1 MTLSGSIWSVE
12 KMANNTD
19 ISLRNKVLYQVYPRN
34 HGAAGTFKALE
45 ADLDRIKD
53 LGVDMIHLLPVHP
66 IGKKNRKGLLGS
78 PYAISDYRAIN
89 PELGTMEDFTDLVRA
104 MHDRGIGCVMDIVY
118 NNTSPVS
125 VLSQNHPEWF
135 YHKPDTGTFGNRIGE
150 WWDVID
156 LDYGDPGS
164 GLWDYQI
171 ETLVTWA
178 KIVDGFRCDVAPLVP
193 LEFWR
198 RAREEVAAINPG
210 CIWIAESVEPS
221 FIVENRA
228 KSFVCHSDAEIF
240 GVFDVC
246 YDYDIFGSY
255 QKYLDGSSTL
265 ASYAEKINAQEYLYP
280 ANYVKL
286 RNLENHDRSRAA
298 FSIQDEKALRNWTA
312 FNYFQK
318 GLTLIYAGQEL
329 SVRDR
334 PNLFEKDP
342 VEWNA
347 AATPTDGAGPAA
359 AATGSGRDLSG
370 LMRTLYRI
378 KKDPLFAA
386 SNYEVRAFAGGIM
399 LALHRSGGRNMFGV
413 FSMEGRAAVVPV
425 PVPDGNYVN
434 LIDASAF
441 RTGDGRMS
449 HSGEPVIFELY
460 PNDSPRPESRGNA
473 DAPT

>member
-1 MTLSGSIWSVE
+1 
-12 KMANNTD
+12 MANNTD
-19 ISLRNKVLYQVYPRN
+19 ISLRNKVVYQVYVRN
-34 HGAAGTFKALE
+34 HSAAGTFKALE
-45 ADLDRIKD
+45 ADLGRIKD

-66 IGKKNRKGLLGS
+66 IGKKNRKGSLGS
-78 PYAISDYRAIN
+78 PYAISDYRTIN

-118 NNTSPVS
+118 NHTSPDS
-125 VLSQNHPEWF
+125 VLSQSHPEWF
-135 YHKPDTGTFGNRIGE
+135 YHKTDTGAFGNRIGE

-156 LDYGDPGS
+156 LDYGDPDS

-221 FIVENRA
+221 FIVENRVN
-228 KSFVCHSDAEIF
+228 SFICHSDAEMF

-255 QKYLDGSSTL
+255 QKYLDGSRTL

-286 RNLENHDRSRAA
+286 RNLENHDRNRAA
-298 FSIQDEKALRNWTA
+298 FSIQNEKALRNWTA

-318 GLTLIYAGQEL
+318 GLTLIYAGQEV
-329 SVRDR
+329 SAHNR

-347 AATPTDGAGPAA
+347 AAIPPDGVVFDIRPPDGARPAGVS
-359 AATGSGRDLSG
+359 TGSGRDLSG
-370 LMRTLYRI
+370 LMRPLYRI
-378 KKDPLFAA
+378 KKDPLFAV
-386 SNYEVRAFAGGIM
+386 SSYEVRALAGGVA
-399 LALHRSGGRNMFGV
+399 LALHRSGGRSMFGV
-413 FSMEGRAAVVPV
+413 FGLEGRTAVVPV
-425 PVPDGNYVN
+425 PVPDGSYVN
-434 LIDASAF
+434 LIDGSVF

-449 HSGEPVIFELY
+449 HSGEPVIFECK
-460 PNDSPRPESRGNA
+460 G
-473 DAPT
+473 